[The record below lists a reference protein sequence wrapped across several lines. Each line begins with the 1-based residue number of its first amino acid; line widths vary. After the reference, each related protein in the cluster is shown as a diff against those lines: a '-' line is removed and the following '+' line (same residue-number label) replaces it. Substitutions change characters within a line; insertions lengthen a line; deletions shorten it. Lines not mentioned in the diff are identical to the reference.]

1 MASSGLP
8 TFPLLDGVNFESAS
22 GTSPL
27 LTRFRPRLRMR
38 KARPV
43 ATASSPLR
51 FQVPGQ
57 AIGDTSTS
65 TALPPM
71 HADGVDTPI
80 GSSHV
85 RASNAS
91 HLPPFPILSSRAP
104 SVRAGGQGTVPI
116 LRLQPRLSVSQARS
130 PRGVDSVNVMGYLM
144 HDAAPRING

>member
-8 TFPLLDGVNFESAS
+8 TLPPLDGVNFESAS

-43 ATASSPLR
+43 VTASSPSR
-51 FQVPGQ
+51 FQVSGQ
-57 AIGDTSTS
+57 TIGDTSTL

-71 HADGVDTPI
+71 HADVVTPI
-80 GSSHV
+80 GSSLV

-91 HLPPFPILSSRAP
+91 HLPPFPILTSRAP
-104 SVRAGGQGTVPI
+104 GARAGGQGTVPI

-130 PRGVDSVNVMGYLM
+130 PRGVDSVNVMGRLM